1 MALQQKIVID
11 KIEVVENG
19 IVQVRQR
26 TDIFDDATPTNII
39 ASNYYRWSL
48 TPGQDLNGQADNVV
62 AIANAAWTTE
72 IISAYKAQIITNSLS
87 NTTIGS

>member
-1 MALQQKIVID
+1 MALTKTAIID

-39 ASNYYRWSL
+39 ASNYHRWTL
-48 TPGQDLNGQADNVV
+48 TPAQDLTGQDARVT
-62 AIANAAWTTE
+62 AICNAVWTQE
-72 IISAYKAQIITNSLS
+72 VISAYEAQVASQRV
-87 NTTIGS
+87 GA